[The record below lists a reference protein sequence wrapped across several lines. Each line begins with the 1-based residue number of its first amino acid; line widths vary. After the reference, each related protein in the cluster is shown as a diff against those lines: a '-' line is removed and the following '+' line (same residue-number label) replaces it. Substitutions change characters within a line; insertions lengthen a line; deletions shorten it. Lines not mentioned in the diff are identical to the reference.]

1 MRPTREYR
9 RGINRTS
16 GPQAPL
22 RGATWRRAIWSGIIA
37 LPTAILALVISD
49 NTSIPNALRY
59 LISPGLLVG
68 FRVAKLQPCGGI
80 LDCMVALAGQL
91 GQMLKITLAVNLVLY
106 GLLFFGIATAISA
119 LKPERLD
126 TM

>member
-9 RGINRTS
+9 QGINRTS
-16 GPQAPL
+16 GHKAPL
-22 RGATWRRAIWSGIIA
+22 RGATWRRALWSGIIA

-49 NTSIPNALRY
+49 NTSIPDALRY

-68 FRVAKLQPCGGI
+68 FRVTKLQPCGGMA
-80 LDCMVALAGQL
+80 DCMVALAVQVGQL
-91 GQMLKITLAVNLVLY
+91 LKITLAVNFVLY

-126 TM
+126 TV